1 MKYALIKNG
10 IVQNVIEADVDFVT
24 RIADEWDHIEPL
36 DTPHEQGLGVGIGW
50 GYDAATG
57 IFTDPIPPAEPVA
70 ALAAR
75 HITRRAFWN
84 RFPASKEAV
93 LRAVRLGA
101 PAGALMLVGMLDRL
115 NSRVDASPYVNLDDE
130 QAIEGVRWLAS
141 DQAPDFVPLDGQRY
155 ALRLTNEEADAILL
169 PDPVGAEVYGG

>member
-1 MKYALIKNG
+1 MQYEILGSDGAVI
-10 IVQNVIEADVDFVT
+10 NVIVADDAFMSATHQPGTYRAVAV
-24 RIADEWDHIEPL
+24 EP
-36 DTPHEQGLGVGIGW
+36 TVQQ
-50 GYDAATG
+50 AS
-57 IFTDPIPPAEPVA
+57 
-70 ALAAR
+70 R
-75 HITRRAFWN
+75 HMTRRGFWN

-115 NSRVDASPYVNLDDE
+115 NSRVDASPYVNLDDD

-141 DQAPDFVPLDGQRY
+141 DQAPDFVTLDGQRY
-155 ALRLTNEEADAILL
+155 ALRLTHEEADAILL

>member
-1 MKYALIKNG
+1 MRYQVRAADG
-10 IVQNVIEADVDFVT
+10 SIVNTIDANADFMAKFFSPGTYEEVPDVLSM
-24 RIADEWDHIEPL
+24 RADDSGPKI
-36 DTPHEQGLGVGIGW
+36 
-50 GYDAATG
+50 
-57 IFTDPIPPAEPVA
+57 
-70 ALAAR
+70 R
-75 HITRRAFWN
+75 RITRRAFWN
-84 RFPASKEAV
+84 RFPPAKEAA

-141 DQAPDFVPLDGQRY
+141 DQAPETVPLDGQQY
-155 ALRLTNEEADAILL
+155 ALRLTHEEADAILL